1 MRAMYPYEWSTYF
14 AMRTTAPM
22 TYAADWD
29 LTRRKASTVVSDSSD
44 VFGIKTGFAKIP
56 FVSLGGG
63 AVFLNG
69 GEE

>member
-1 MRAMYPYEWSTYF
+1 
-14 AMRTTAPM
+14 MRTSAPM
-22 TYAADWD
+22 TYAAGWE
-29 LTRRKASTVVSDSSD
+29 LTCHKVITVVLAPSD